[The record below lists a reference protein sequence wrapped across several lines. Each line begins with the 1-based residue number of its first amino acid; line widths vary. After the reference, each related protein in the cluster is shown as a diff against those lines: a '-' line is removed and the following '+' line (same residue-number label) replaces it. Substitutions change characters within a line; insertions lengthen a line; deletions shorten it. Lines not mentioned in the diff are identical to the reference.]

1 MIALRFGLAIVCLLL
16 LFLISFSVGRFPVTM
31 SELLHLMWSKITGT
45 PTNLPGAIETVVF
58 KVRGPRVLA
67 SMVVGGALA
76 VSGAVYQGLFR
87 NPLVSPDILGVS
99 SGAALGA
106 VLGIYFSLGVVGI
119 QVLAFAV
126 GLGAVAA
133 VYLIG
138 TFLRH
143 HDPILTLVL
152 AGVVIG
158 TLLGSVV
165 GLIKYLADPYNQLP
179 AITFWLLG
187 SLTGVTAADLWAILP
202 AMAAG
207 LVPLYLLRWRINVMT
222 SGRRRGAGLGV
233 DTQRIRLVVIAA
245 ATLMTAAAV
254 SVSGIIGWIGLL
266 IPHFARLLV
275 GPDFARLLPA
285 ARCFS
290 ARLSARCRYVGSND
304 LDDRGAARRA
314 DGVYRDAVLHLGAGS
329 VSSSMAVNGDETQGR
344 KSRIRI
350 SRPPGRRGCQL
361 YIGCRR
367 GALPLGS
374 KWRRQDHAVQDDL
387 RAHRPARR
395 RHCSRRRCHQ
405 PMVAAKP
412 GTTVWL
418 RAASA
423 TGIFSVYC
431 S

>member
-1 MIALRFGLAIVCLLL
+1 MDQQKKKSSRFRSDAIRFGLAIICLLL

-45 PTNLPGAIETVVF
+45 PNNLPGAIETVVF
-58 KVRGPRVLA
+58 RVRGPRVLA

-106 VLGIYFSLGVVGI
+106 VLGIYFSLGMVGI

-158 TLLGSVV
+158 TLLSSVV

-187 SLTGVTAADLWAILP
+187 SLTGITPADLWSILP
-202 AMAAG
+202 AIAAG

-222 SGRRRGAGLGV
+222 LGDEEAQALGV

-245 ATLMTAAAV
+245 ATLMSAAAV

-285 ARCFS
+285 A
-290 ARLSARCRYVGSND
+290 
-304 LDDRGAARRA
+304 
-314 DGVYRDAVLHLGAGS
+314 VLLGAGYLLG
-329 VSSSMAVNGDETQGR
+329 VDTLARM
-344 KSRIRI
+344 I
-350 SRPPGRRGCQL
+350 ST
-361 YIGCRR
+361 IEV
-367 GALPLGS
+367 PLGVLTAFIGTPFFIWVLAVS
-374 KWRRQDHAVQDDL
+374 HRAWR
-387 RAHRPARR
+387 
-395 RHCSRRRCHQ
+395 
-405 PMVAAKP
+405 
-412 GTTVWL
+412 
-418 RAASA
+418 
-423 TGIFSVYC
+423 
-431 S
+431 

>member
-1 MIALRFGLAIVCLLL
+1 MDRQKKKSSRFRSDALRFGLAIVCLLL

-45 PTNLPGAIETVVF
+45 PNNLPGAIETVVF
-58 KVRGPRVLA
+58 RVRGPRVLA

-106 VLGIYFSLGVVGI
+106 VLGIYFSLGMVGI

-187 SLTGVTAADLWAILP
+187 SLTGITPADLWSILP
-202 AMAAG
+202 AIAAG

-222 SGRRRGAGLGV
+222 LGDEEAQALGV

-245 ATLMTAAAV
+245 ATLMSAAAV

-285 ARCFS
+285 A
-290 ARLSARCRYVGSND
+290 
-304 LDDRGAARRA
+304 
-314 DGVYRDAVLHLGAGS
+314 VLLGAGYLLG
-329 VSSSMAVNGDETQGR
+329 VDTLART
-344 KSRIRI
+344 I
-350 SRPPGRRGCQL
+350 ST
-361 YIGCRR
+361 IEV
-367 GALPLGS
+367 PLGVLTAFIGTPFFIWVLAVS
-374 KWRRQDHAVQDDL
+374 HRAWR
-387 RAHRPARR
+387 
-395 RHCSRRRCHQ
+395 
-405 PMVAAKP
+405 
-412 GTTVWL
+412 
-418 RAASA
+418 
-423 TGIFSVYC
+423 
-431 S
+431 

>member
-1 MIALRFGLAIVCLLL
+1 MDQQKKKSSRFRSDALRFGLAIICLLL

-45 PTNLPGAIETVVF
+45 PNNLPGAIETVVF
-58 KVRGPRVLA
+58 RVRGPRVLA

-106 VLGIYFSLGVVGI
+106 ILGIYFSLGMVGI

-158 TLLGSVV
+158 TLLSSVV

-187 SLTGVTAADLWAILP
+187 SLTGITPADLWAILP
-202 AMAAG
+202 AIAAG

-222 SGRRRGAGLGV
+222 LGDEEAQALGV
-233 DTQRIRLVVIAA
+233 NTQRIRLVVIAA
-245 ATLMTAAAV
+245 ATLMSAAAV

-285 ARCFS
+285 A
-290 ARLSARCRYVGSND
+290 
-304 LDDRGAARRA
+304 
-314 DGVYRDAVLHLGAGS
+314 VLLGAGYLLG
-329 VSSSMAVNGDETQGR
+329 VDTLART
-344 KSRIRI
+344 I
-350 SRPPGRRGCQL
+350 ST
-361 YIGCRR
+361 IEV
-367 GALPLGS
+367 PLGVLTAFIGTPFFIWVLAVS
-374 KWRRQDHAVQDDL
+374 HRAWR
-387 RAHRPARR
+387 
-395 RHCSRRRCHQ
+395 
-405 PMVAAKP
+405 
-412 GTTVWL
+412 
-418 RAASA
+418 
-423 TGIFSVYC
+423 
-431 S
+431 

>member
-1 MIALRFGLAIVCLLL
+1 MQQLAHRLVKPRRRTARYFVIAVAALAL
-16 LFLISFSVGRFPVTM
+16 LFVISFSVGRYPVTM
-31 SELLHLMWSKITGT
+31 SELWRLLWSTLSGT
-45 PTNLPGAIETVVF
+45 PSGLPNTVETVVF

-119 QVLAFAV
+119 QALAFAL

-133 VYLIG
+133 VYVIG

-158 TLLGSVV
+158 TLLSSVV

-187 SLTGVTAADLWAILP
+187 SLTGVTRADLWAILP
-202 AMAAG
+202 AIAVG
-207 LVPLYLLRWRINVMT
+207 LVPLYLLRWRMNVMT
-222 SGRRRGAGLGV
+222 MGDEEAQALGV
-233 DTQRIRLVVIAA
+233 DVRRLRLVVVAA

-275 GPDFARLLPA
+275 GPDFGRLLPA
-285 ARCFS
+285 A
-290 ARLSARCRYVGSND
+290 
-304 LDDRGAARRA
+304 
-314 DGVYRDAVLHLGAGS
+314 VLLGAGYLLG
-329 VSSSMAVNGDETQGR
+329 VDTLART
-344 KSRIRI
+344 I
-350 SRPPGRRGCQL
+350 ST
-361 YIGCRR
+361 IEV
-367 GALPLGS
+367 PLGVLTAFIGTPFFIWVLAVS
-374 KWRRQDHAVQDDL
+374 HKAWR
-387 RAHRPARR
+387 
-395 RHCSRRRCHQ
+395 
-405 PMVAAKP
+405 
-412 GTTVWL
+412 
-418 RAASA
+418 
-423 TGIFSVYC
+423 
-431 S
+431 

>member
-1 MIALRFGLAIVCLLL
+1 MKRVADRSVKFGTHRGTARYFAIAIAALAL
-16 LFLISFSVGRFPVTM
+16 LFVISFSVGRYPV
-31 SELLHLMWSKITGT
+31 SVNELLRLLWFKISGT
-45 PTNLPGAIETVVF
+45 PSGLPNAVETVVF

-119 QVLAFAV
+119 QALAFAV
-126 GLGAVAA
+126 GLGAVAV

-187 SLTGVTAADLWAILP
+187 SLTGITAVDLWAILP
-202 AMAAG
+202 AICFG
-207 LVPLYLLRWRINVMT
+207 LAPLYLLRWRMNVMT
-222 SGRRRGAGLGV
+222 LGDEEAQALGV
-233 DTQRIRLVVIAA
+233 DTRRIRMVVIAA

-275 GPDFARLLPA
+275 GPDFGRLLPA
-285 ARCFS
+285 S
-290 ARLSARCRYVGSND
+290 ML
-304 LDDRGAARRA
+304 
-314 DGVYRDAVLHLGAGS
+314 LGAGYLL
-329 VSSSMAVNGDETQGR
+329 AVDTLAR
-344 KSRIRI
+344 SI
-350 SRPPGRRGCQL
+350 ST
-361 YIGCRR
+361 IEV
-367 GALPLGS
+367 PLGVLTAFIGTPFFIWVLAVS
-374 KWRRQDHAVQDDL
+374 HKAWR
-387 RAHRPARR
+387 
-395 RHCSRRRCHQ
+395 
-405 PMVAAKP
+405 
-412 GTTVWL
+412 
-418 RAASA
+418 
-423 TGIFSVYC
+423 
-431 S
+431 

>member
-1 MIALRFGLAIVCLLL
+1 MQQLAHRLVKPRRRTARYFVIAVAALAL
-16 LFLISFSVGRFPVTM
+16 LFVISFSVGRYPVTM
-31 SELLHLMWSKITGT
+31 SELWHLLWSTLSGT
-45 PTNLPGAIETVVF
+45 PSGLPNTVETVVF

-119 QVLAFAV
+119 QALAFAL
-126 GLGAVAA
+126 GLGTVAA
-133 VYLIG
+133 VYVIG

-158 TLLGSVV
+158 TLLSSVV

-187 SLTGVTAADLWAILP
+187 SLTGVTRADLWAILL
-202 AMAAG
+202 AIAVG
-207 LVPLYLLRWRINVMT
+207 LVPLYLLRWRMNVMT
-222 SGRRRGAGLGV
+222 MGDEEAQSLGV
-233 DTQRIRLVVIAA
+233 DVRRLRLVVVAA

-275 GPDFARLLPA
+275 GPDFGHLLPA
-285 ARCFS
+285 A
-290 ARLSARCRYVGSND
+290 
-304 LDDRGAARRA
+304 
-314 DGVYRDAVLHLGAGS
+314 VLLGAGYLLG
-329 VSSSMAVNGDETQGR
+329 VDTLART
-344 KSRIRI
+344 I
-350 SRPPGRRGCQL
+350 ST
-361 YIGCRR
+361 IEV
-367 GALPLGS
+367 PLGVLTAFIGTPFFIWVLAVS
-374 KWRRQDHAVQDDL
+374 HKAWR
-387 RAHRPARR
+387 
-395 RHCSRRRCHQ
+395 
-405 PMVAAKP
+405 
-412 GTTVWL
+412 
-418 RAASA
+418 
-423 TGIFSVYC
+423 
-431 S
+431 